1 MIWTVKTGRSVGT
14 RVTWEVDG
22 FKVASEIV
30 GIGWA
35 ERKIILVRRIDSNM
49 TNLHFSR
56 KNGLKINFK
65 VAIMRVV
72 V

>member
-14 RVTWEVDG
+14 GVTWEVDG

-56 KNGLKINFK
+56 KMG
-65 VAIMRVV
+65 
-72 V
+72 